1 MDKIFI
7 SSSSKD
13 RAFVDTFLLASHEYP
28 DLNLWASHK
37 SSLSSGENFKNKIK
51 QEIASSDGAI
61 IFVSNKSLTSDF
73 INETELPEIFKR
85 KSDKSSYKIALVFI
99 DKCNI
104 NENEYLKDLQFINSA
119 STSLVDST
127 SNQIDNIIRDVF
139 NSIITSSDSKRKRSK
154 VQNALFVWLPLAL
167 VVLFVFNSFNNFDEE
182 QQEIDVGAETSDQ
195 STIQSE
201 ISVKESYVEDNLC
214 FSNEIIEVW
223 DNNWILTPVK
233 EADLP
238 FEDCEGKIFGH
249 VYFSEGIN
257 LSTEDLTESLIDTIL
272 AENTQDCF
280 IQFKNT
286 YGYSSNETPL
296 DYLILYAEDDSNQLE
311 VICFSMF
318 VTVNEENFAAFTLD
332 LIDIDIKSYR
342 ASNGMFLTN
351 LFNFKTGECLIYPDS
366 LYGPVE
372 SQDVEQVYSSNCS
385 SPHGLQVIKSFNY
398 KPDSESNIE
407 VIEELLTDKCGL
419 YSDILLSNLDEV
431 KSNRT
436 LNGITYIDSYY
447 LTEYEKL
454 RNGEEVKVLCVVG
467 KSNVLDIMVDYDY
480 FDLVNKKIF
489 KRELIEY
496 SFINITN
503 CTDEP
508 LKATLPDDYYNF
520 AFHDFS
526 FKWQSHE
533 SDIVSLNFSFEDED
547 YLVELNYIPEGD
559 FEKELVKQW
568 ESISNIAPYAFSNE
582 DKLEVIATMELENGE
597 SYSDS
602 CSYNLYLDQ

>member
-1 MDKIFI
+1 MNKIFV
-7 SSSSKD
+7 SFSSKD
-13 RAFVDTFLLASHEYP
+13 RAFVDTFLLASQEYP

-37 SSLSSGENFKNKIK
+37 SSLSSGENFKNKII
-51 QEIASSDGAI
+51 QEIESSDGAI

-73 INETELPEIFKR
+73 INQTEFPEIFKK
-85 KSDKSSYKIALVFI
+85 KSDNSNYKIVLVFV
-99 DKCNI
+99 DKCSI
-104 NENEYLKDLQFINSA
+104 SENEYLKDLQFINSL
-119 STSLVDST
+119 STSLVDS
-127 SNQIDNIIRDVF
+127 SSSQIDNTIRDVF
-139 NSIITSSDSKRKRSK
+139 NSIITSSGSKRKRSK
-154 VQNALFVWLPLAL
+154 VQNALFVWLPLTL
-167 VVLFVFNSFNNFDEE
+167 IVLFIFNSINNFDEE
-182 QQEIDVGAETSDQ
+182 LEEIDIGMGTSDQ

-201 ISVKESYVEDNLC
+201 ISVKESSTEDSLC

-223 DNNWILTPVK
+223 DKNWIETPAI

-238 FEDCEGKIFGH
+238 FKNCNGKIFGH
-249 VYFSEGIN
+249 VYYSEEIN
-257 LSTEDLTESLIDTIL
+257 LSTEDLTESLVDTIL
-272 AENTQDCF
+272 TENTQDCF

-296 DYLILYAEDDSNQLE
+296 DYLTIYVEDDNQQLE

-351 LFNFKTGECLIYPDS
+351 LFDFKTGECLTYPDS
-366 LYGPVE
+366 LYGPVASE
-372 SQDVEQVYSSNCS
+372 DIEQVYSSSCS

-407 VIEELLTDKCGL
+407 VIEEFLLYKCGI

-431 KSNRT
+431 KGNRT
-436 LNGITYIDSYY
+436 YYGMTYIDSYF

-467 KSNVLDIMVDYDY
+467 NSNVLDIKVDYDY
-480 FDLVNKKIF
+480 LDLVNKKIF
-489 KRELIEY
+489 KRELVDY
-496 SFINITN
+496 SFISITN
-503 CTDEP
+503 CNDEP
-508 LKATLPDDYYNF
+508 LKAALPDDYEF
-520 AFHDFS
+520 THHDFS

-533 SDIVSLNFSFEDED
+533 SDIVSLNFSFKDED
-547 YLVELNYIPEGD
+547 YFVELTYIPEGD

-568 ESISNIAPYAFSNE
+568 ESITSIAPVAFSND